1 MGVSVIGIAA
11 YINFLWRYFMMLDQA
26 GMVPVVLLIGTSLAL
41 LLSNNWRMYVIVL
54 SIQYLAASWLITLV
68 WPVGLAAVKL
78 VVGWMAGAVIG
89 ASQLEKELSDDNLA
103 GISGRLFRFLAA
115 GLVWLV
121 VFSVEPLLL
130 NLLPTNVYIL
140 RGGLLL
146 IGMGLL
152 QLGMT
157 THILRVIVGL
167 LTLLTGFEI
176 LYAAVEAS
184 VLVAGLLAI
193 INLGL
198 AMVGTYLLTSSTME
212 LEL

>member
-1 MGVSVIGIAA
+1 
-11 YINFLWRYFMMLDQA
+11 MMLDQA
-26 GMVPVVLLIGTSLAL
+26 GMVHVVLLIGTSLAL

>member
-1 MGVSVIGIAA
+1 
-11 YINFLWRYFMMLDQA
+11 MMLDQA